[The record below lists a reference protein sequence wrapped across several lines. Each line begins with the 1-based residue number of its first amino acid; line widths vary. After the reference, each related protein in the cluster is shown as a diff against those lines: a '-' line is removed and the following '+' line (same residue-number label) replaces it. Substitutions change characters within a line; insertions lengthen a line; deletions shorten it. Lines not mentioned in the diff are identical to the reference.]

1 MSAKRKTAPTE
12 LQTIA
17 TPASEAEKQAAE
29 AKAVLADASASEGV
43 APTPSPARELQEQL
57 QSRVSGGGKV
67 SSVYDMGRILAA
79 SSGITAILGVFF
91 FFGIW

>member
-1 MSAKRKTAPTE
+1 MSAERKIETNE
-12 LQTIA
+12 LRTIA
-17 TPASEAEKQAAE
+17 DPA
-29 AKAVLADASASEGV
+29 AKAEQQGVDARVSFKDAGAADDV

-57 QSRVSGGGKV
+57 HDKISSDRKV

-79 SSGITAILGVFF
+79 SSGITALLGVFF

>member
-1 MSAKRKTAPTE
+1 MSAERKINPQD

-17 TPASEAEKQAAE
+17 TPAGEAEQQAAE
-29 AKAVLADASASEGV
+29 ARTNVADANERERVEPA
-43 APTPSPARELQEQL
+43 PSPARKLQEQL
-57 QSRVSGGGKV
+57 HKTISGENKV

-91 FFGIW
+91 FLGIW

>member
-1 MSAKRKTAPTE
+1 RA
-12 LQTIA
+12 I
-17 TPASEAEKQAAE
+17 
-29 AKAVLADASASEGV
+29 VADASVGEGV
-43 APTPSPARELQEQL
+43 APAPSPARELQEQL
-57 QSRVSGGGKV
+57 HNRVSGGGKV